1 MSCPHMSQKVGPRNV
16 CGRNRCG
23 TSILNLSLRNCGRTF
38 VTAQQNFMMYSLNH
52 VQNNVPSFKSPFIF
66 ILLNSK
72 YRIAETFWGENFH
85 VLEKST
91 VFTEKTFTDC
101 LLVPCPKMPR
111 SQIYFAEKT
120 FANSHKTMKFA
131 KVFSLESFLLYGIPF
146 YSFCKHFS
154 SYTKSHLPL
163 SFIRVISFFSQP
175 AI

>member
-1 MSCPHMSQKVGPRNV
+1 MSQKVGPRNV

-52 VQNNVPSFKSPFIF
+52 VQNNVPSFKSPFVF

-101 LLVPCPKMPR
+101 LLVPAQRRHLFCR
-111 SQIYFAEKT
+111 ET

-146 YSFCKHFS
+146 YSFCMCFS

-163 SFIRVISFFSQP
+163 SFFRVISFFSQP